1 MSCSKSS
8 VLYQNRHCYQEDFD
22 EVLFKVTNQNGF
34 SFLKMQKDL
43 FIKPDNIQID
53 LLMIYFSKLICL
65 NTCPLKVWFLKSLQ
79 NLIIFI

>member
-43 FIKPDNIQID
+43 FIKPDNIQIVYSND
-53 LLMIYFSKLICL
+53 LFFKADLSEYLSSKGLVL
-65 NTCPLKVWFLKSLQ
+65 ENSS
-79 NLIIFI
+79 NLIFFI